1 MEIKSEIEVSIIE
14 HINSSNVDGAID
26 NIEVCKF
33 EEDEVVGPIDKGEGH
48 PNEDIIGVEDSNDDT
63 EVEEIDTFDRRA
75 ARKNSSAIALEESK
89 QKIDLSDIR
98 FYGRHRGRSTRS
110 LKRINYSESAESDKG
125 ESIPKKMKSPK
136 GKRLS
141 VKKPERKFKCDKC
154 SYAATDKHKLKR
166 HKQIHNTTNDYRCD
180 ICDFTTNTGDK
191 LRNDSE

>member
-33 EEDEVVGPIDKGEGH
+33 EEDEVEGPI
-48 PNEDIIGVEDSNDDT
+48 EDSNDET

-89 QKIDLSDIR
+89 QKIDLSDNR

-141 VKKPERKFKCDKC
+141 VKKPERKFKCDEC
-154 SYAATDKHKLKR
+154 NYAATDKHKLKR